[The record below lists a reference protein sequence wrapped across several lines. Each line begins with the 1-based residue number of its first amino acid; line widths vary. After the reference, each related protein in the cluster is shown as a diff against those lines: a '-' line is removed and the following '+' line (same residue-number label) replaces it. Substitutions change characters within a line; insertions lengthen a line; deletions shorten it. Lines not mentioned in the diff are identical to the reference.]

1 MKLLLLVKNERS
13 ERKVKELIKKSFL
26 ITGLIIA
33 LLIAGCAKTTTGEK
47 QQKESLKMPEQ
58 ITVQAPI
65 APATAPL
72 LKIAGEGLPSGVKI
86 NLVIYKT
93 VEEATTRVIR
103 NEADLTILPINVA
116 AKLYNKKV
124 DISLANVNTWG
135 ILYLVS
141 TENGVTKWDDLKG
154 KELYVGARGSTPDAL
169 TRYFLNKN
177 RISEKDLKITYL
189 DSPEIARMMISGL
202 AKNAVLPEPMVTQVL
217 LKNNKARI
225 VKNFYEDWQIIEGK
239 NTGLPQAGMIVRN
252 SFANSNPALV
262 NSFQQAYAKA
272 MDDTVKNPV
281 GSASLVQTS
290 LQIPAPVF
298 VQSIRRTRLKFVKG
312 KDARN
317 DVEIYLSRLLEL
329 SPDMVGG
336 KLPDEKFFLN
346 N

>member
-1 MKLLLLVKNERS
+1 
-13 ERKVKELIKKSFL
+13 LIKKAFL

-33 LLIAGCAKTTTGEK
+33 LLITGCAKTQTGEK
-47 QQKESLKMPEQ
+47 QQKESLKMPGQ

-72 LKIAGEGLPSGVKI
+72 LKMAGKELTSGVKI
-86 NLVIYKT
+86 NLIIYKT

-103 NEADLTILPINVA
+103 NEADFTILPINVA
-116 AKLYNKKV
+116 AKLYNRKI

-141 TENGVTKWDDLKG
+141 AKNGVTEWDDLKG
-154 KELYVGARGSTPDAL
+154 KELYIGARGSTPDVL

-177 RISEKDLKITYL
+177 GISENDLKIIYL
-189 DSPEIARMMISGL
+189 DSPEIAKMMISGL
-202 AKNAVLPEPMVTQVL
+202 AKNAVLPEPMVTQAL
-217 LKNNKARI
+217 LKNNKVRI
-225 VKNFYEDWQIIEGK
+225 VKNFYEGWQAIEGK

-252 SFANSNPALV
+252 SFANSYPSLV
-262 NSFQQAYAKA
+262 TSFQQAYAQA
-272 MDDTVKNPV
+272 MDETVKNPA

-298 VQSIRRTRLKFVKG
+298 IQSIKRTQLKFVEGEK
-312 KDARN
+312 ARN

-336 KLPDEKFFLN
+336 KLPDEKFFLKK
-346 N
+346 